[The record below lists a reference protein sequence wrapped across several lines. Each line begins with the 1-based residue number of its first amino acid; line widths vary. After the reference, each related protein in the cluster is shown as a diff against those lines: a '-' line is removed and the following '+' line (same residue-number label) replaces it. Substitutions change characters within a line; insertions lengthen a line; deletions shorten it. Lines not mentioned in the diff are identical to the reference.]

1 MTAFRLCVD
10 LNIWI
15 KQYLANTAGRRGT
28 VSQRI
33 VQAVEDGR
41 SGIGPI
47 QLIVSHTMLTRLQ
60 GVLMRQGANA
70 ETAMRFTHDIASMAL
85 MGPAGEFPRM
95 VFGGGVEPTRE
106 GMPQVYN
113 PYATEAVAPPYDP
126 EDGRVLDAA
135 LSGGAQALVTS
146 NFRDFKHHN
155 DDAVVRDRVHVR
167 KSAHGDLWIVQPE
180 EMMDWLA
187 TGRKPRPF
195 PEIMMRRRKDGDAS
209 PSDTTGPGRIT
220 KP

>member
-15 KQYLANTAGRRGT
+15 KQYLGNMAGRRGT
-28 VSQRI
+28 VPQRI

-60 GVLMRQGANA
+60 GALMRQGASA
-70 ETAMRFTHDIASMAL
+70 DIAMRFAQDISNIAL

-95 VFGGGVEPTRE
+95 VLGGGVEPTQESRSR
-106 GMPQVYN
+106 GYN
-113 PYATEAVAPPYDP
+113 PYAAEAVAPPYDP
-126 EDGRVLDAA
+126 EDGRVLDTA
-135 LSGGAQALVTS
+135 LSGTADALVTS

-187 TGRKPRPF
+187 TGRKPRPL
-195 PEIMMRRRKDGDAS
+195 PEIMMRRRKDGYAS
-209 PSDTTGPGRIT
+209 LSDTPEIEP
-220 KP
+220 KPKP